1 MCGMRSSLV
10 SVAASS
16 RTPVLAA
23 LGLLA
28 VSCAFPVAAADKAE
42 QMRHKFGR
50 RDIIHDIEHLKE
62 DLKTITDLQIE
73 GKLTEDETMF
83 YFMRMHDFDDNNK
96 LDGWELLTAMK
107 HMVAHSVKKSEEEP
121 TINET
126 IEAVDTLMH
135 FDKNNDGFLEYA
147 ELRTSSDD
155 EP

>member
-1 MCGMRSSLV
+1 MRSSLV

-28 VSCAFPVAAADKAE
+28 VSCCAFPVAAADKAE

-107 HMVAHSVKKSEEEP
+107 HMVAHSVKKK
-121 TINET
+121 
-126 IEAVDTLMH
+126 AVDTLMH